1 MPCETTIA
9 LSKEVRHELKI
20 LKAEGDF
27 NSYNETLQHH
37 LDL

>member
-1 MPCETTIA
+1 MSCETTIA

-27 NSYNETLQHH
+27 DSYDETIRHYLEF
-37 LDL
+37 